1 MTQLEAAVKMLES
14 QMNDPANASDTTLFT
29 RHASMSKQLETAMS
43 EWEKAEEELERFNAE
58 N

>member
-14 QMNDPANASDTTLFT
+14 QMNDPANASDATLFT